1 MRQDEFG
8 LVFLGAIV
16 LCFNSGYVNSLTFNT
31 VYEIA
36 STHVTGVIT
45 LSSIALYKKHYTIF
59 FYFVM
64 NYLLFLVGSITSG
77 VFIYYD
83 HFHLGRRYGKMLI
96 LIGLIQILGLV
107 LETHYPQSIYFV
119 WCCSLTSGMQNALTS
134 KYSKNLVRSTHMT
147 GCTTDFGLIMGHALI
162 GKDEETWKLPLLGCS
177 ILGFFFGG
185 LLGTFVYDCYTHFAL
200 LFSII
205 TTISAGIAHMVFIY
219 GVSNRDVNGGEQIH
233 RVVEI

>member
-1 MRQDEFG
+1 MQNYH
-8 LVFLGAIV
+8 LVFLGALL

-31 VYEIA
+31 LYQIA

-45 LSSIALYKKHYTIF
+45 LSAIALYEQKYLTF
-59 FYFVM
+59 FYFVI
-64 NYLLFLVGSITSG
+64 NYLCFMVGSILSG
-77 VFIYYD
+77 IFVYYD
-83 HFHLGRRYGKMLI
+83 HFHLGQRYGKMLI
-96 LIGLIQILGLV
+96 LIGFVQIIGLL
-107 LETHYPQSIYFV
+107 LEIFLTESIYFV

-177 ILGFFFGG
+177 IFTFFIGG
-185 LLGTFVYDCYTHFAL
+185 IVGSWMYEMYAHYAL

-205 TTISAGIAHMVFIY
+205 LTIVAGIVHVVY
-219 GVSNRDVNGGEQIH
+219 IH
-233 RVVEI
+233 LQQPPHEKEEEHPL